1 MKKII
6 EIDLS
11 PSETPWDSEIKSLVS
26 AIIQMPENEITTVK
40 LLKRSVDARQRDIR
54 IHHTLEVYI
63 NETPEQ
69 NPAYQFHYKNVTD
82 SPRVIIVGAGPA
94 GLFAAL
100 RLLEL
105 GLKPV
110 IIERGKKVEERK
122 SDIADINKKRIIDPD
137 SNYCFGEGGA
147 GTYSDGKL
155 YTRSTKRGDVKRI
168 LYQLTE
174 HGATEDI
181 LVDAHPHIGTD
192 KLPEIISRMR
202 STILNNGGEIHFGQR
217 VSDFLIQDNKAKG
230 VVTSNGNKFEGE
242 AVILAT
248 GHSSRDIYDVLLK
261 KKILIEPKPFAV
273 GIRIEHPQQLIDS
286 IQYHSPER
294 NPYLPAATYS
304 LACQAGNKGVFSFC
318 MCPGGTIVTA
328 STQQNELVLNGM
340 SNSQR
345 NQPFAN
351 SGMVVTVDEID
362 FMKDKNAD
370 PLSGIKFQEQI
381 ERNAFIA
388 GGSNL
393 GAPAQCMMDFVE
405 NKISANLNPT
415 SYFPGIISAPLH
427 ELLPEFITTRLQEA
441 FNVFGKKMKG
451 YLTNEAT
458 LLGVETRTSSPIRI
472 PRDSESLEHKGLAN
486 LYPCG
491 EGAGYA
497 GGIVSSAIDGQRCAE
512 NVAKK
517 LLE

>member
-11 PSETPWDSEIKSLVS
+11 PSEAPWDSDIKSIVS
-26 AIIQMPENEITTVK
+26 SILMVPEEDITAVK
-40 LLKRSVDARQRDIR
+40 LLKRSIDARQRSIR
-54 IHHTLEVYI
+54 IHHTLEVFI
-63 NETPEQ
+63 KETPED
-69 NPAYQFHYKNVTD
+69 NPLYQFHYKNVSD
-82 SPRVIIVGAGPA
+82 SPRIIIVGAGPA

-122 SDIADINKKRIIDPD
+122 FDIADINKKRIIDPD

-155 YTRSTKRGDVKRI
+155 YTRSTKRGDVKSI

-192 KLPEIISRMR
+192 KLPEIISRIR
-202 STILNNGGEIHFGQR
+202 NTILSNGGEIHFGQR
-217 VSDFLIQDNKAKG
+217 VTDIIIQDNKARG
-230 VVTSNGNKFEGE
+230 VVTSAENKFEGE

-248 GHSSRDIYDVLLK
+248 GHSSRDIYNVLLK
-261 KKILIEPKPFAV
+261 NKILIEPKPFAV
-273 GIRIEHPQQLIDS
+273 GVRIEHPQQLIDS
-286 IQYHSPER
+286 IQYHSTER
-294 NPYLPAATYS
+294 NPYLPAATYN

-328 STQQNELVLNGM
+328 STQPQELVLNGM

-362 FMKDKNAD
+362 FMKDENAD

-381 ERNAFIA
+381 EKNAFIA

-393 GAPAQCMMDFVE
+393 AAPAQRMIDFTE
-405 NKISANLNPT
+405 NKISGNLNPT
-415 SYFPGIISAPLH
+415 SYFPGIVCAPLH

-441 FNVFGKKMKG
+441 FKVFGKKMKG

-458 LLGVETRTSSPIRI
+458 LLGVETRTSSPVRI
-472 PRDSESLEHKGLAN
+472 PRDPDTLEHKGLAN
-486 LYPCG
+486 FYPCG
-491 EGAGYA
+491 EGSGYA

-512 NVAKK
+512 SVAKK
-517 LLE
+517 LL